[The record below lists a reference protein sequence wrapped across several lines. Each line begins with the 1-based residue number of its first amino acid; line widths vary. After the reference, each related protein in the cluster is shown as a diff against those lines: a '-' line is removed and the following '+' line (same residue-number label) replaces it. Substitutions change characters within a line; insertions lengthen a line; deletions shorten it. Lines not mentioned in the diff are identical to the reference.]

1 MIYEIQSRE
10 ENNVKILI
18 KITKKENRIKQLQF
32 SDGDIRYYIGEEQKK
47 IGIEY
52 IIIGINVLS
61 RRYLLS
67 IITTCKKWR

>member
-32 SDGDIRYYIGEEQKK
+32 SDGDIRYYIGEEPKK